1 MITGFDGDTQ
11 KDEIYRFVT
20 SKVDRKYW
28 AITAVYT
35 MNKKFKNGTCLNMQA
50 PIQRTLLLINN
61 LIYAGN
67 KFDNIFALA
76 AFYLIAY
83 AVICQILG

>member
-11 KDEIYRFVT
+11 KYEIYRFVT

-50 PIQRTLLLINN
+50 PNFTTYKQLN
-61 LIYAGN
+61 LRR
-67 KFDNIFALA
+67 K
-76 AFYLIAY
+76 
-83 AVICQILG
+83 